1 MHMHTRLPT
10 RATNHVW
17 IVVHVCMCARA
28 RAREQEDLSVGS
40 KKTSV
45 FKEQED
51 LSVYVAAKTSSL
63 FPLRPPP
70 PPPLPPSLP
79 PSIPRCAPW
88 TLQRTWTLL
97 GHGSATSTMPP
108 AGKRPG
114 SSGRGSGGASVAPP
128 SSNLTTPGP
137 SRPTSKGG
145 RVHKGNALSW
155 NELVSSE
162 RAKVAAMLSQVCVC
176 VCVFDTRP
184 GA

>member
-70 PPPLPPSLP
+70 PPSLHPPLRPLDAATHVDAAWA
-79 PSIPRCAPW
+79 R
-88 TLQRTWTLL
+88 QRHIDNAS
-97 GHGSATSTMPP
+97 GRQATRQQREGIGG
-108 AGKRPG
+108 GKR
-114 SSGRGSGGASVAPP
+114 GAAVVQLDDA
-128 SSNLTTPGP
+128 G
-137 SRPTSKGG
+137 
-145 RVHKGNALSW
+145 A
-155 NELVSSE
+155 
-162 RAKVAAMLSQVCVC
+162 VAAYV
-176 VCVFDTRP
+176 
-184 GA
+184 